1 MRDEIGT
8 SSIHTD
14 SPHNDKG
21 PASKA
26 SNKLQNGSQYVFFIA
41 TTRAIVF
48 IQPTNDDCLR
58 HHPCDVE
65 YCVLGDIARRRRAS
79 HHRKTSHN
87 FRIWT
92 GSKRP
97 TDHTD
102 LQTLRKQIAHLFVLE
117 NSTEINLYTMPCLS
131 IPGANLARCG
141 TLRPVPFSSA
151 SSPNSVNHSE
161 SGHSAGQGRAVHGAP
176 AASHSDTTS
185 IPADRPVLPSSIS
198 GGVPNSSANGSA
210 NGSIT
215 STRCASPIQAQAQE
229 AHANNNQNR
238 QQQRAAITDILAMSP
253 SRITRPQIQ
262 LVEASLPMLDN
273 LIPPNLLSRSNN
285 NLCPPMMH
293 SWMSKCA
300 DGALGRDVSAER
312 MCLEVRKTFGACSHG
327 LTGGA
332 SL

>member
-1 MRDEIGT
+1 MDGKQKT
-8 SSIHTD
+8 
-14 SPHNDKG
+14 
-21 PASKA
+21 
-26 SNKLQNGSQYVFFIA
+26 
-41 TTRAIVF
+41 
-48 IQPTNDDCLR
+48 
-58 HHPCDVE
+58 
-65 YCVLGDIARRRRAS
+65 
-79 HHRKTSHN
+79 HR
-87 FRIWT
+87 
-92 GSKRP
+92 P
-97 TDHTD
+97 HTD

-198 GGVPNSSANGSA
+198 GGVPNSSANGS
-210 NGSIT
+210 IT

-238 QQQRAAITDILAMSP
+238 QAVTDILAMSP

-300 DGALGRDVSAER
+300 DGALGRDPSAER